1 MRHRRRRRLG
11 EGQDGSVEAR
21 GPQLE
26 ALLHQGHGQPLGPGA
41 EGGSRHLDGAVAVG
55 FDNGAQN
62 GGGDEGGERAGVV
75 RHGGKIH
82 FGPRRAETA
91 AGRQAPTSD
100 RYRDNKT
107 GRSPAT
113 SPSLGPLCAASP
125 WAWAARAAASNA
137 GSPRARKAAI
147 TPVRTSPVP
156 AVARRGEPD
165 AETSTLPSGEA
176 TTVVEPFNRNT
187 APVSLAAARTSA
199 MRSSPGARPVRRRY
213 SPSCGVTTI
222 GAFRPAATERSASRP
237 PSALRASASTTAG
250 RSVAASSCPTGV
262 SAPVEPPGPLA
273 RSPSPGPTARAFT
286 RRASSDASSCQ
297 PSAGRLAPTCS
308 PGGRPPPGGEPGTA
322 TRA

>member
-11 EGQDGSVEAR
+11 EGQDGSVEAG

-41 EGGSRHLDGAVAVG
+41 EGGSRHLDGAVAVAVG

-137 GSPRARKAAI
+137 GSPRARKAAT
-147 TPVRTSPVP
+147 TP
-156 AVARRGEPD
+156 
-165 AETSTLPSGEA
+165 
-176 TTVVEPFNRNT
+176 VEPFNRNT

-222 GAFRPAATERSASRP
+222 GAFRPAATERSASKP

-250 RSVAASSCPTGV
+250 
-262 SAPVEPPGPLA
+262 
-273 RSPSPGPTARAFT
+273 
-286 RRASSDASSCQ
+286 
-297 PSAGRLAPTCS
+297 
-308 PGGRPPPGGEPGTA
+308 
-322 TRA
+322 